1 MSASLAI
8 YGLLPALF
16 SGYLFNLLFCY
27 THYPFRR
34 AESQRLFIQSAGAG
48 LALTF
53 TVFAMVS
60 IFRQDILTIFKAWGI
75 RNLISVAQESLPVEH
90 AASLLLVFV
99 SGPLLAWAFNIIVTI
114 ARYFKALL
122 QRVDYMP
129 MAGWMYWRAGTNAPT
144 GYEVLIHEA
153 HRENKLVLLNLKSR
167 KVYCGEV
174 IHPPAPDLSG
184 SLGCVKILP
193 KLSSFRDKDT
203 LEVAWEKA
211 IKYPIYEIWLL
222 RGFVTSLNAQLKKA
236 EKRSRSGQW
245 LLSIF
250 PTWLS
255 RPLRIHYI
263 RINRAVK
270 VLKDQVESV
279 NSTMEQLSP
288 TDGFIP
294 NFEDWVKVIPLS
306 EIESVSIY
314 YDGIAAS
321 WFSSRTKDEPESA
334 PHPVLDVT
342 CRCG

>member
-27 THYPFRR
+27 THYPFRQ

-53 TVFAMVS
+53 IVFAMVS
-60 IFRQDILTIFKAWGI
+60 IFRQDILGMLKVWGV
-75 RNLISVAQESLPVEH
+75 RRWISVAHESLPVEH

-99 SGPLLAWAFNIIVTI
+99 SGPILALILNMAVTI
-114 ARYFKALL
+114 ARFLKAIF

-174 IHPPAPDLSG
+174 IHPPAPDRSG

-203 LEVAWEKA
+203 LEVCWEKA

-222 RGFVTSLNAQLKKA
+222 RGFLTSLEAQVKRAK
-236 EKRSRSGQW
+236 KRSRSLRQIQTIVPAKLAFGSLMHYVRVKRAIA
-245 LLSIF
+245 LLEI
-250 PTWLS
+250 
-255 RPLRIHYI
+255 
-263 RINRAVK
+263 
-270 VLKDQVESV
+270 QVASV
-279 NSTMEQLSP
+279 HSAIQELSP
-288 TDGFIP
+288 MDGFIP
-294 NFEDWVKVIPLS
+294 NFQDWVKVVSLS

-321 WFSSRTKDEPESA
+321 WFTSRTDGEPKAAS
-334 PHPVLDVT
+334 
-342 CRCG
+342 